1 MKQSPQVRSNNSNYM
16 KSPLI
21 QLIEV
26 ARSLISPITWV
37 QDLITLVVDELI
49 DIWTQTK
56 DIVDDIAKLKAK
68 CEFEWVGKIHDSN
81 SIQSPKIHQRGLS
94 LFYLPVLA
102 ISFAFCTVKLFLP
115 TGRSALRSKPHH
127 NQLRN
132 VFTRLLVSCSLYRIA
147 RLDRK
152 RLNHLFSSLNM
163 QSELKHTMLQV

>member
-1 MKQSPQVRSNNSNYM
+1 MLFCSLSFDHLRTMKQSPQVRSNNLNYM

-68 CEFEWVGKIHDSN
+68 CEFE
-81 SIQSPKIHQRGLS
+81 
-94 LFYLPVLA
+94 
-102 ISFAFCTVKLFLP
+102 
-115 TGRSALRSKPHH
+115 
-127 NQLRN
+127 
-132 VFTRLLVSCSLYRIA
+132 
-147 RLDRK
+147 
-152 RLNHLFSSLNM
+152 
-163 QSELKHTMLQV
+163 